1 MGRQTSIRSGVPDRS
16 QLLPVADAQNCPF
29 CDSGDWQWVYLLLSP
44 PPWLRE
50 LPWTM
55 GHMQALCGPCHDD
68 LEARDLASLRQ
79 RWESNRD
86 KIVFDDFDTSV
97 RVLVEAKSEPA
108 IPRDLAQR

>member
-1 MGRQTSIRSGVPDRS
+1 
-16 QLLPVADAQNCPF
+16 
-29 CDSGDWQWVYLLLSP
+29 
-44 PPWLRE
+44 
-50 LPWTM
+50 M